1 MEDERDKGTVSGR
14 DNYIGDVN
22 EANDMLDLNPTAF
35 VDDVYNAVEVH
46 CATGFEELD
55 SALRRELASELSPE
69 QLTVLLQGTAG
80 LYQDLRVEIRK
91 RLRTFEE
98 YALAEILKLPPGLLA
113 DPEGL
118 EGRIDHIDEAEEA
131 SVDEELK
138 LLQREVADMK
148 QKGRDMQ
155 ASMTMLDKLMEDLTK
170 HVAEL
175 ESVPNVLGSTE
186 TLVQDVRYVTEKSV
200 AVEEGCMK
208 LDALHGAVDSVHA
221 DEEMLAAI
229 AKGKGKDQD
238 LEKHVLAHHSSLKQA
253 AADDLRAFRE
263 SLIQKN
269 SR

>member
-1 MEDERDKGTVSGR
+1 LDILW
-14 DNYIGDVN
+14 DN
-22 EANDMLDLNPTAF
+22 LTTRLLL
-35 VDDVYNAVEVH
+35 
-46 CATGFEELD
+46 C

-113 DPEGL
+113 DPEGP
-118 EGRIDHIDEAEEA
+118 EGRIEPINDEEEA

-138 LLQREVADMK
+138 LLQREVADVK

-155 ASMTMLDKLMEDLTK
+155 ASMKMLDKLMEDLKK

-186 TLVQDVRYVTEKSV
+186 TLVQDVKYVTEKSV

-208 LDALHGAVDSVHA
+208 LGALHGAGESLPA
-221 DEEMLAAI
+221 DDGMLSAI
-229 AKGKGKDQD
+229 AKGEGKGIA
-238 LEKHVLAHHSSLKQA
+238 LVCSYV
-253 AADDLRAFRE
+253 
-263 SLIQKN
+263 
-269 SR
+269 